1 MFDAI
6 VPMGLTFGMVGSFVF
21 YLLLII

>member
-6 VPMGLTFGMVGSFVF
+6 VPMQQNSVRPDEKD
-21 YLLLII
+21 